1 MAKSRRAGSKGSRK
15 VGARSV
21 GKAEIGKLMV
31 EQLRR
36 APVILSDEGVES
48 WERQFATTD
57 MSRQMALLLLSRP
70 GSWLIDEVDRDRDF
84 AIQVAGMGECLDAY
98 AEELGRL
105 QYLVQCAHARAV
117 AVLLAREDREQLL
130 AEARASVRR

>member
-1 MAKSRRAGSKGSRK
+1 MAKSRRAGSKRSRK
-15 VGARSV
+15 VGAGSV
-21 GKAEIGKLMV
+21 GKGEIGKLMV
-31 EQLRR
+31 AQLRR
-36 APVILSDEGVES
+36 APVILSDEDVGS

-57 MSRQMALLLLSRP
+57 MTRQMALLLLSRP
-70 GSWLIDEVDRDRDF
+70 GAWLIDEVEKDRDF
-84 AIQVAGMGECLDAY
+84 AVQVAGLGECLDAY

-117 AVLLAREDREQLL
+117 AVLRGCEDREQLL